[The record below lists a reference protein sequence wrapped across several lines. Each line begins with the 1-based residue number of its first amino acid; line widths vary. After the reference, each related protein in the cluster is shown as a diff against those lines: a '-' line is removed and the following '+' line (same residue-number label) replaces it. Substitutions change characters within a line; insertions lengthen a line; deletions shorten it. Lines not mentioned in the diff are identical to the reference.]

1 MGNVGR
7 IRTSDI
13 QESGIVSTKDESF
26 FVRPLFVY
34 SMVILLGALCIAS
47 AEYHPS
53 GGRLALLYELF
64 SDMLSRKFMKGFG
77 EALIIAGIVGMTID
91 HYNLRRHR
99 LSIEDME
106 VRFSRMAGNITAT
119 VANDVSANGIMS
131 VYKTVLSDAILGAI
145 SKDVLKAELTR
156 KNYNI
161 ELVLRRKDG
170 RVKVVQTTDS
180 EVCNQTLKSLVYPFV
195 FMFDK
200 TFNNMPVDGREINR
214 FSVNGKA
221 YSREQIS
228 EMSKTADSGN
238 SMVCTDIKLD
248 AKKSVRIVFET
259 CELREEYDTIFWST
273 LLPTDQMRLT
283 ITVPDE
289 DIDVVVETLHPEGPD
304 EDPGS
309 TMARRWVLNGAALPG
324 QGFLVKWRVRQ
335 DVVH

>member
-1 MGNVGR
+1 
-7 IRTSDI
+7 
-13 QESGIVSTKDESF
+13 
-26 FVRPLFVY
+26 
-34 SMVILLGALCIAS
+34 
-47 AEYHPS
+47 
-53 GGRLALLYELF
+53 
-64 SDMLSRKFMKGFG
+64 
-77 EALIIAGIVGMTID
+77 
-91 HYNLRRHR
+91 
-99 LSIEDME
+99 
-106 VRFSRMAGNITAT
+106 MAGNITAT